1 MQDFSCAVEHF
12 ANVLV
17 LACTGV
23 DFGVLLLAEGAAVGR
38 GGRGGEV
45 AVDVEAGETVGA
57 GNGNVLRRR
66 RRRRRGERMR
76 RGGGE
81 GFATFGAC
89 RLLLLLRHLEDV
101 GAGHAGWV
109 VGGVG
114 VVDEVR

>member
-57 GNGNVLRRR
+57 GDGDVLRRR
-66 RRRRRGERMR
+66 RRRR
-76 RGGGE
+76 GE

-109 VGGVG
+109 VGGVS